1 VREARSLYR
10 SAFEA
15 GKVFGR
21 RQTFWDAL
29 GRALRSRDENNHPVV
44 GGGGGWGRGEEWEGG
59 ANKNKKT
66 NDPPPAASLPC
77 PPQMLI
83 VQLVLTAVVNFSM
96 GALGSVFIFAASLPG
111 LVASYR
117 ASFLSAALFALLAL
131 LAAASVAAA
140 FIAAL
145 AASGAAASYSVVSLA
160 GGRLLADGAGGGPRL
175 DPYRL
180 PPRRR
185 PDAPLRPHRE

>member
-1 VREARSLYR
+1 MSEARSLYR

-29 GRALRSRDENNHPVV
+29 GRALNSRDENNHPAVLV
-44 GGGGGWGRGEEWEGG
+44 
-59 ANKNKKT
+59 
-66 NDPPPAASLPC
+66 
-77 PPQMLI
+77 

-96 GALGSVFIFAASLPG
+96 GALGSVFIFAASLPA
-111 LVASYR
+111 LLASYR
-117 ASFLSAALFALLAL
+117 APLPSAALFFLVAL

-145 AASGAAASYSVVSLA
+145 AASGAAASYGVVSLA
-160 GGRLLADGAGGGPRL
+160 GGRLLAGGGGVRV

-185 PDAPLRPHRE
+185 PDAPLRPHRD